1 MTRSN
6 YRNGIITDAEE
17 IKTFLK
23 DFNGEEIRD
32 KKFEENYEKWKYTL
46 HLGKEVY
53 VSTDDLPKRLKP
65 HEFFTI
71 RPGDFVLL
79 ITREQ
84 LMMPSNVM
92 GFISMRFKYKQ
103 KGLINVSGFHVDPGY
118 KGRLIFSAFN
128 AGPKD
133 IVLREDE
140 PLFMIFFQAMDKE
153 CNYDKELPK
162 YLEIPSEMV
171 ENIRGRSTTL
181 SSNANRLDK
190 VEFYMKV
197 IGAITVALILSL
209 SGVALKHI
217 FG

>member
-1 MTRSN
+1 MRTSN
-6 YRNGIITDAEE
+6 HHNGLIVDAETV
-17 IKTFLK
+17 KTFLK
-23 DFNGEEIRD
+23 DIVDEEFN
-32 KKFEENYEKWKYTL
+32 KNYEKWKYTL

-65 HEFFTI
+65 REFFTI

-84 LMMPSNVM
+84 LEMPADVM
-92 GFISMRFKYKQ
+92 GFISMRFRYKQ
-103 KGLINVSGFHVDPGY
+103 KGLINVSGFHVDPCY
-118 KGRLIFSAFN
+118 RGRLIFSAFN

-133 IVLREDE
+133 IVLRENE
-140 PLFMIFFQAMDKE
+140 PLFMIFFQGMGKK
-153 CNYDKELPK
+153 CNYGKERPPQ
-162 YLEIPSEMV
+162 YLHIPSEMV

-190 VEFYMKV
+190 LEFYMKV
-197 IGAITVALILSL
+197 VGAITVALMLSL

>member
-1 MTRSN
+1 MRTSN
-6 YRNGIITDAEE
+6 YHNGLIADAETV
-17 IKTFLK
+17 KTFLK
-23 DFNGEEIRD
+23 DIDDEEFN
-32 KKFEENYEKWKYTL
+32 KNYEEWKYKL

-65 HEFFTI
+65 REFFTI

-84 LMMPSNVM
+84 LVMPADVM
-92 GFISMRFKYKQ
+92 GFISMRFRYKQ

-133 IVLREDE
+133 IVLRENE
-140 PLFMIFFQAMDKE
+140 PLFMIFFQGMDKE
-153 CNYDKELPK
+153 CK
-162 YLEIPSEMV
+162 YREEPPRYLYIPSELV
-171 ENIRGRSTTL
+171 ENIRGRSATL

-190 VEFYMKV
+190 LEFYMKV
-197 IGAITVALILSL
+197 VGAITVALMLSL